1 MDNVGLRRRQA
12 GEKNIAE
19 PTGLWTGDV
28 AFDKQLKTTKLREK
42 LEKLKS
48 DLVDQVD
55 SQIADFLDEYSQD
68 YDLDSSYVQN
78 GEATKPKKKKGEPRD
93 KVFVPR
99 NSVLTDLFEV
109 SHIQT
114 IYHIFIAILIVFS
127 LNTIIHD
134 VFEKGRL
141 VLDFDL
147 IIWACGKFPLVVTT
161 WLWMKGSAIA
171 LYPLFYYWSTTR
183 NHYKVGIYD
192 YLWLSL
198 FVAYIFAFLILPVQA
213 ITENQIP
220 PGSTLLL
227 VTEQVRLVMKTY
239 AFVRSNTTRALKY
252 RPPVEGENSEG
263 EGSDGQSS
271 NDGPCPNFSN
281 YLYFLFVP
289 TLVYRDSYPRS
300 PTINWRYVV
309 TNFAQV
315 AGCLIYLY
323 YLLARFCV
331 PVFRNFNHESVTLKQ
346 LLLSSFGCMLP
357 GTLILLIAFF
367 AILHSWL
374 NAFAEML
381 RFADRLFYKDWWN
394 SKSYAIWY
402 RTWNCV
408 VHDWLFTYVYKD
420 ISSLLKYL
428 NIQCGRATP
437 MAVVFLLSAIFH
449 EYIVTMTMGFFY
461 PVLFVM
467 FGGIGFGFMFLG
479 LKPTHQAWNVFMWI
493 TLMIG
498 MGLLMCLYSL
508 EWYARKNCPVTADSF
523 LDKLIPRTWTCELRL
538 WQNDLHPG
546 VTGQ

>member
-1 MDNVGLRRRQA
+1 MVS
-12 GEKNIAE
+12 I
-19 PTGLWTGDV
+19 
-28 AFDKQLKTTKLREK
+28 
-42 LEKLKS
+42 KS
-48 DLVDQVD
+48 
-55 SQIADFLDEYSQD
+55 SDFH
-68 YDLDSSYVQN
+68 YVC
-78 GEATKPKKKKGEPRD
+78 
-93 KVFVPR
+93 F
-99 NSVLTDLFEV
+99 
-109 SHIQT
+109 
-114 IYHIFIAILIVFS
+114 IFS
-127 LNTIIHD
+127 
-134 VFEKGRL
+134 
-141 VLDFDL
+141 
-147 IIWACGKFPLVVTT
+147 
-161 WLWMKGSAIA
+161 
-171 LYPLFYYWSTTR
+171 
-183 NHYKVGIYD
+183 
-192 YLWLSL
+192 
-198 FVAYIFAFLILPVQA
+198 
-213 ITENQIP
+213 
-220 PGSTLLL
+220 
-227 VTEQVRLVMKTY
+227 
-239 AFVRSNTTRALKY
+239 
-252 RPPVEGENSEG
+252 EGENSEG

-538 WQNDLHPG
+538 WQNDLDPG